1 MRQTWAPA
9 VTPKPLRERETPV
22 ESSDAPAPR
31 RAAHD
36 LPSTPSTRLSLG
48 HEVGRGGM
56 GTVHS
61 AHDQLL
67 RRDVATKTLH
77 ARFSSEQRRV
87 DQFVGEAQ
95 ITGQLEHP
103 NIVPVHDVGV
113 DANGQ
118 PYFTMKLVRGQ
129 NLWDWLSAPTRPVG
143 SAERLS
149 AGLEIFMKV
158 CDGIAFAHSRGVIH
172 RDLKPGNIMVGD
184 FGEVLVMDW
193 GLARSVGPHADVVSG
208 EGATEPGGIVGTP
221 AYMAPEQGMG
231 GDLCDE
237 LTDVFGL
244 GAILYHIVTGRP
256 PYAQANVFAL
266 MDAVRTGSYT
276 PPEEALGDVTVS
288 RRLLRIIDRALAF
301 KPSERYASAAALKQD
316 VQRFVGAG
324 LHLPRVVF
332 EAGARI
338 ITQGDSGDEAY
349 IIVSGQCVASKIVN
363 GEKRILRTMGPGDVF
378 GEMAILSNRPR
389 SATVDAVDTVTALT
403 ISKALLND
411 GIGTETWLGNLIR
424 ALAERF
430 RELDEAAHSG

>member
-1 MRQTWAPA
+1 
-9 VTPKPLRERETPV
+9 
-22 ESSDAPAPR
+22 
-31 RAAHD
+31 
-36 LPSTPSTRLSLG
+36 
-48 HEVGRGGM
+48 M

-61 AHDQLL
+61 ARDELL

-77 ARFSSEQRRV
+77 ARLSADESRV
-87 DQFVGEAQ
+87 AQFVEEAQ

-143 SAERLS
+143 SADRLS

-193 GLARSVGPHADVVSG
+193 GLARIVGSHADVVG
-208 EGATEPGGIVGTP
+208 ARGGATDPGGIVGTP
-221 AYMAPEQGMG
+221 AYMAPEQAIG
-231 GDLCDE
+231 GELGDE

-256 PYAQANVFAL
+256 PYAHSTVFAL
-266 MDAVRTGSYT
+266 MDAVRAGNYT
-276 PPEEALGDVTVS
+276 PLEEALGEVVVS
-288 RRLLRIIDRALAF
+288 KRLLRIIDKALAF
-301 KPSERYASAAALKQD
+301 KPSERYASAAQLKQE
-316 VQRFVGAG
+316 VQRFIGAG

-332 EAGARI
+332 EAGTRVMS
-338 ITQGDSGDEAY
+338 QGDSGDEAY
-349 IIVSGQCVASKIVN
+349 IIVSGQCVASKTVN

-378 GEMAILSNRPR
+378 GEMAVLSNRPR

-403 ISKALLND
+403 ISRALLND
-411 GIGTETWLGNLIR
+411 GIGTETWLGTLIR

-430 RELDEAAHSG
+430 RELDEAVHSR